1 MKIIDVGR
9 VCIIKQGNDFG
20 KVVMVASS
28 VDPKSNIVDVEG
40 LKFKKRKI
48 NMLHLWP
55 LDQVVK
61 GVDELKKVKL

>member
-20 KVVMVASS
+20 KVVMIASI
-28 VDPKSNIVDVEG
+28 DAKSNIVGIEG
-40 LKFKKRKI
+40 LKFKNRKI

-55 LDQVVK
+55 LDQAVK
-61 GVDELKKVKL
+61 SVEELKKVKL

>member
-20 KVVMVASS
+20 KVVIITA

-61 GVDELKKVKL
+61 TIEELKKVKL